1 MVAENRKLSQHPAAE
16 PAAPL
21 GSGVYV
27 DVENLQTAAQEV
39 VRALMESWP
48 DSFPTPSLLS
58 LYVRAD
64 QSDLWR
70 MWAESHFP
78 GIPVKAKG
86 IQHFSN
92 TPAKNSADIAIAV
105 DAMADF
111 LMRRID
117 CVAVVSDDSDFI
129 SLYSKLRDEQA
140 AIGHQP
146 GKVPFLWVVTDRPRT
161 RSLFMQEFFPNDHV
175 HTVPFPKKANIST
188 VKTAPS
194 QEATSQEATA
204 RKAEENSILEDM
216 ARAII
221 KEIPVGNFKSTA
233 CQRIIQSQWENHP
246 LGTTNGSSYGVRFSN
261 EVWPILEKFGV
272 KKHHNNGR
280 ALKYEMTQ
288 DAKEAVR
295 DSL

>member
-1 MVAENRKLSQHPAAE
+1 MVAEKGKLSQHPEEE
-16 PAAPL
+16 PAILL

-48 DSFPTPSLLS
+48 DSFPAPSLLS

-64 QSDLWR
+64 QSDLWG

-92 TPAKNSADIAIAV
+92 TPAKNSADIAIAI

-161 RSLFMQEFFPNDHV
+161 RSLFMQEFFPNSHV
-175 HTVPFPKKANIST
+175 HTVPFPQKESSATS
-188 VKTAPS
+188 KTGGNES
-194 QEATSQEATA
+194 QERVTQADETGGNFEAMA
-204 RKAEENSILEDM
+204 QAIILETD
-216 ARAII
+216 I
-221 KEIPVGNFKSTA
+221 GTFKSTDT
-233 CQRIIQSQWENHP
+233 QNIIKKRWPNHS
-246 LGTTNGSSYGVRFSN
+246 LAKASKQTYGEEFRKRLL
-261 EVWPILEKFGV
+261 PALQKRGV
-272 KKHHNNGR
+272 TEPNPNKKPREYG
-280 ALKYEMTQ
+280 MTAE
-288 DAKEAVR
+288 AKNSV
-295 DSL
+295 S

>member
-1 MVAENRKLSQHPAAE
+1 MVAENGKLSQHPAAE
-16 PAAPL
+16 PVAPL

-48 DSFPTPSLLS
+48 DLFPTPSLLS

-140 AIGHQP
+140 AIGHQT

-161 RSLFMQEFFPNDHV
+161 RSLFMQEFFPNSHV
-175 HTVPFPKKANIST
+175 HTVPFPKST
-188 VKTAPS
+188 KTVPAKVEVNFPP
-194 QEATSQEATA
+194 EVTA
-204 RKAEENSILEDM
+204 ASTLASTKTLEDM
-216 ARAII
+216 AQAII
-221 KEIPVGNFKSTA
+221 KQIPVGKFKSSD
-233 CQRIIQSQWENHP
+233 CQKIIKSQWPKHALAKASGQNF
-246 LGTTNGSSYGVRFSN
+246 GVEFRK
-261 EVWPILEKFGV
+261 ELWPILQ
-272 KKHHNNGR
+272 KKG
-280 ALKYEMTQ
+280 ALEPNSNRQPRRYEMTQ
-288 DAKEAVR
+288 QAKA
-295 DSL
+295 SQQ

>member
-1 MVAENRKLSQHPAAE
+1 MVAENGKLSQPPAEE
-16 PAAPL
+16 PAVPL

-92 TPAKNSADIAIAV
+92 TPAKNSADIAIAI

-111 LMRRID
+111 LMRRIA

-140 AIGHQP
+140 ATGHQP

-161 RSLFMQEFFPNDHV
+161 RSLFMQEFFPNSHV
-175 HTVPFPKKANIST
+175 HTVPFPKKANIAT

-194 QEATSQEATA
+194 SPETPD
-204 RKAEENSILEDM
+204 RKAEKSRILEDM
-216 ARAII
+216 AKSII
-221 KEIPVGNFKSTA
+221 EQIPLGNFKSTA
-233 CQRIIQSQWENHP
+233 CQRIIQSHWDNHP
-246 LGTTNGSSYGVRFSN
+246 LATTSGPSYGVRFSN
-261 EVWPILEKFGV
+261 EIWPILEKFGV

-288 DAKEAVR
+288 SAKDAVR